1 MPVLQRFRLW
11 YQFDVV
17 RRVYSLELGTP
28 SSPLHK
34 VRYVVFTFDLRPLAE
49 GRIAVAAALPPR
61 DSILQNRLGCR
72 TLELPMW
79 STTRELPFSHRVRV
93 SKTAFSCLQSQPHSL
108 MILYSLR

>member
-72 TLELPMW
+72 TLELLCGAQ
-79 STTRELPFSHRVRV
+79 SGSFRSVIV
-93 SKTAFSCLQSQPHSL
+93 SG
-108 MILYSLR
+108 SLRHFLLPPVTASRLDDPL